1 VIPALTPACA
11 LLLPRLAASALREAT
26 RSFSVPLPLEAI
38 VIVPR
43 PILSAAET
51 IDAAR
56 ALVQLVA
63 RAQLGQIRGRLAV
76 ARAVRSQV
84 AWLRTH
90 GTVYSR
96 SEAYLTDA
104 EYGARSLEVAS

>member
-1 VIPALTPACA
+1 MIPALTPACA
-11 LLLPRLAASALREAT
+11 LLLPRLAASALREAV
-26 RSFSVPLPLEAI
+26 RFLSVPLPLEAL
-38 VIVPR
+38 VIVLR
-43 PILSAAET
+43 PILSATET
-51 IDAAR
+51 LDAAR
-56 ALVQLVA
+56 ALVQIVA

-76 ARAVRSQV
+76 ARAVRTRA
-84 AWLRTH
+84 AWLRTY

>member
-1 VIPALTPACA
+1 MIPALTPACA

-38 VIVPR
+38 VIVLR
-43 PILSAAET
+43 PVLSATET
-51 IDAAR
+51 LDAAR

-76 ARAVRSQV
+76 ARAVRNRA
-84 AWLRTH
+84 AWLRVY

>member
-1 VIPALTPACA
+1 MIV
-11 LLLPRLAASALREAT
+11 LRP
-26 RSFSVPLPLEAI
+26 V
-38 VIVPR
+38 
-43 PILSAAET
+43 LSAAET

-76 ARAVRSQV
+76 ARAVRARA
-84 AWLRTH
+84 AWLRTY

-104 EYGARSLEVAS
+104 EFGARSLEVAS